1 MHPNCIEV
9 PVTCVPITE
18 EDYALLTEQIDPLRN
33 SEVHGVDIYLEVLS
47 FLDTHELVTMA

>member
-1 MHPNCIEV
+1 MHPNGIEV

-18 EDYALLTEQIDPLRN
+18 YALLTEQIDPLRN

-47 FLDTHELVTMA
+47 FLDTHELVMMT

>member
-1 MHPNCIEV
+1 MHPSGIEV

-47 FLDTHELVTMA
+47 FLDTHELATMT